1 MGYQIPK
8 NVEPKI
14 TSTQDRLKRMGL
26 FKDSCNGHPAMTTWE
41 AIESALKELDGWRRG
56 ETQVA
61 MQQLQIPRR

>member
-41 AIESALKELDGWRRG
+41 AIESGLKELDIWRRG
-56 ETQVA
+56 ETPDSV
-61 MQQLQIPRR
+61 QQLQILRQ